1 MLDDTGARAN
11 VEAAAAAA
19 AAIAANNVLSRFD
32 SSLGLLTRKFTNL
45 IQVSWSLHCMVSFR
59 FVSCA
64 NIVTRHSADQLVKR
78 PQFPVPSISTKRR
91 SSFKYRNDVSMTLQ
105 MYWKESD

>member
-59 FVSCA
+59 FVCQHCDA
-64 NIVTRHSADQLVKR
+64 
-78 PQFPVPSISTKRR
+78 
-91 SSFKYRNDVSMTLQ
+91 SFG
-105 MYWKESD
+105 